1 VAVCPAKTL
10 ALVLAPL
17 IAAIAKSVPV
27 AFNATLCVLLG
38 ALSWIFSDP
47 LCCPLAVGANASV
60 NRQLS
65 PAARLALHVVDSV
78 NGAVVFPLNP
88 FMAVTP
94 GL

>member
-1 VAVCPAKTL
+1 MM
-10 ALVLAPL
+10 LVLVADPL

-38 ALSWIFSDP
+38 ALSWTFNNA
-47 LCCPLAVGANASV
+47 LCCPLAVGANANV

-65 PAARLALHVVDSV
+65 PAARLALHVDDSV
-78 NGAVVFPLNP
+78 NGVDVLPVNPL
-88 FMAVTP
+88 MAVTP